1 MLRSICNQSGESVE
15 SVLIN
20 YYLFIKLS
28 VLAAVLAD
36 WVMFQ
41 PSDSDGFWQM
51 KLNYIAVYLMIYLV
65 RWYNI

>member
-1 MLRSICNQSGESVE
+1 MDLTTEKWGEKKKNLKVKTDMLRSICNQSGESVE

-36 WVMFQ
+36 
-41 PSDSDGFWQM
+41 
-51 KLNYIAVYLMIYLV
+51 
-65 RWYNI
+65 